1 MGAQGRECV
10 SGIGARQLSTRQA
23 VGIFFGWF
31 LFLWFKKRKY
41 HILSLSLSLSLSL
54 FFSLS
59 LCIWICITEI
69 IFKSD
74 SSINVWTNGW
84 R

>member
-54 FFSLS
+54 CFSLYLSAYGYVLQRSFLS
-59 LCIWICITEI
+59 LTPQ
-69 IFKSD
+69 
-74 SSINVWTNGW
+74 
-84 R
+84 